1 MKKLNLLMLLCI
13 AVATS
18 TYAQIKVDNI
28 GKVFIGD
35 SVNAKYPS
43 SFPFRYKGKLGNY
56 STICAYGDYNYGLA
70 VYGKTSSDYGPSLY
84 VNAEFMNDRQVAI
97 IADAVNSKL
106 QTSGRSYGIIANAG
120 NRTSGYNYGVVGNL
134 TGTGNGAAVMG
145 TFGWD
150 IPGVNGR
157 YAGFFYGD
165 TYVTGKLTAQTIT
178 TLSDARYKFNIRSI
192 GSDALSKVVAL
203 NPVQYNM
210 QSGTAIVMAN
220 SIDTSDT
227 AKVAVQSLEMQEME
241 RAAQS
246 TTHYGLL
253 AQEVKEIYP
262 ELVHEDAAGVMSINY
277 IEIIPLLIQAVQ
289 DLSEQVSALSSGNA
303 KINKAPKAQQS
314 AIDNVVAT
322 LYQNTPNPFSDNT
335 MISYIVPT
343 DAQNAYIY
351 IYDMTGVQLAQYPVT
366 TFGEGAVTIN
376 ANELYAGSFLYSLVV
391 DGKLIDTKQMVL
403 TK

>member
-1 MKKLNLLMLLCI
+1 MQGADC
-13 AVATS
+13 
-18 TYAQIKVDNI
+18 
-28 GKVFIGD
+28 
-35 SVNAKYPS
+35 
-43 SFPFRYKGKLGNY
+43 R
-56 STICAYGDYNYGLA
+56 LA
-70 VYGKTSSDYGPSLY
+70 
-84 VNAEFMNDRQVAI
+84 
-97 IADAVNSKL
+97 
-106 QTSGRSYGIIANAG
+106 
-120 NRTSGYNYGVVGNL
+120 
-134 TGTGNGAAVMG
+134 
-145 TFGWD
+145 
-150 IPGVNGR
+150 
-157 YAGFFYGD
+157 GD